1 MWKRLLIITMF
12 VLLAQAVL
20 GLDMCS
26 DAIQINTNCTMAT
39 PKLSCATYNYTIIN
53 ITNGAILKRQALSAV
68 TLGVYQFN
76 FTEGQGKYVV
86 YLCDGTT
93 REVNVTDRES
103 GNLVLAA
110 IILIPLLMGFIVMF
124 AAFSLGE
131 DHNALRIFLFLL
143 TSVMFITSL
152 NYGMLAVVKY
162 YNFPELQN
170 AIGSTTYWFG
180 WVFAVLIL
188 YFMIYFIYK
197 ITLAVNENKKSK
209 MEY

>member
-1 MWKRLLIITMF
+1 MWKRLLVLTMF
-12 VLLAQAVL
+12 VLLVQAVQ

-26 DAIQINTNCTMAT
+26 DAIQINTNCTMVT
-39 PKLSCATYNYTIIN
+39 PTLACTTYNYTIIN
-53 ITNGAILKRQALSAV
+53 ITNGAILKRSALSSV

-93 REVNVTDRES
+93 REVNVSDRES
-103 GNLVLAA
+103 GNMVLAA

-152 NYGMLAVVKY
+152 NYGMLAIVKY